1 MNIEDKLIELQ
12 YKIAS
17 LKEDIEKLDDSFNK
31 LCYDTRILN
40 RRLSSLKS
48 NLKFEAKRRNE

>member
-17 LKEDIEKLDDSFNK
+17 LKEDIEKLDDSFNR
-31 LCYDTRILN
+31 LCYDI
-40 RRLSSLKS
+40 KE
-48 NLKFEAKRRNE
+48 KE